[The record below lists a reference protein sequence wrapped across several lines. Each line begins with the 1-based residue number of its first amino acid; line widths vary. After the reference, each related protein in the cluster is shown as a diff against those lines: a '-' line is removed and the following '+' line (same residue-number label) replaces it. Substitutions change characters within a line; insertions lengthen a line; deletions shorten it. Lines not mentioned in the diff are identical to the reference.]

1 MKVNIQVDLTY
12 DVPQPCMALMQ
23 FCAANSAHQTVESES
38 LKLKGDPELHRL
50 AAGDG
55 VGERIWVQLE
65 DQFECA
71 YSAHVQVDRP
81 TSEIATLESVNLPNI
96 PSEVV
101 KYLLPSRYCP
111 IIETNL
117 FSETGIA
124 NLQGGPLVNA
134 FSSWIRQTFTYDIA
148 ASDATTTSQQSFD
161 QRRGVCR
168 DYSHVLISMLRTIGI
183 PARYASVYSP
193 DVDPMDFHA
202 VAEVYLA
209 GGWHIVDPTGMT
221 TPQRTAIIGV
231 GRDAT
236 DVAFLTSFGDMI
248 FKFQQVQVVES
259 DR

>member
-38 LKLKGDPELHRL
+38 LKLKGEPDLHRL

-71 YSAHVQVDRP
+71 YRARVQVDRSK
-81 TSEIATLESVNLPNI
+81 SEIATLEAVKLPNI

-124 NLQGGPLVNA
+124 NLQGGALVDA
-134 FSSWIRQTFTYDIA
+134 FSSWIKTTFTYDIA

-168 DYSHVLISMLRTIGI
+168 DYAHVLISMLRTIGI

-259 DR
+259 HR